1 MITLLLGGE
10 NCFSHLKII
19 HYIIIHFKRAKKENN
34 RYGFQP
40 TLLLTF
46 VCAV

>member
-19 HYIIIHFKRAKKENN
+19 RYIILHFKRAKKENN
-34 RYGFQP
+34 RYGYSAHF
-40 TLLLTF
+40 TAHIC
-46 VCAV
+46 V